1 MLLHLTLSENIDD
14 FEEKQGITIDRKQ
27 GVMNVDVEMAYLL
40 GMVTGNG
47 TIQRGTT
54 ETTISV
60 EIPHKK
66 LETEFNHDVSIY
78 VRASITD
85 IRGVLEPLLGT
96 ALKFTQD
103 KKVSILSFTK
113 PNEDYLMR
121 EVLRYIGG
129 ATSSDNVR
137 ISPEVFNF
145 TLDERKN
152 FVKGFA
158 DVTGYIRRSNYAFT
172 EPNYRVY
179 FEIPHNWGL
188 VVDFCNLLKSIDV
201 PVQAIDWAHPN
212 MRDANLK
219 KYNAGK
225 TDFWKK
231 EHQVKV
237 WAAEYEPIG
246 FVVIH
251 KQQALDYFAA
261 EEIKP
266 FKKAGKDPEAR
277 LHRYYWELTQHIKAK
292 PHHPGENDEF
302 IPKEIRGKHYDSWTE
317 IAEDLGYDKDS

>member
-1 MLLHLTLSENIDD
+1 
-14 FEEKQGITIDRKQ
+14 
-27 GVMNVDVEMAYLL
+27 MNVEMAYLL
-40 GMVTGNG
+40 GMITGNAVV
-47 TIQRGTT
+47 QRGVA
-54 ETTISV
+54 ETTITI

-66 LETEFNHDVSIY
+66 LETEFQNNVSIY

-85 IRGVLEPLLGT
+85 IRQVLEPLLGT
-96 ALKFTQD
+96 ALTFSQNA
-103 KKVSILSFTK
+103 KVSFLSFRK

-137 ISPEVFNF
+137 ISSEVFAF
-145 TLDERKN
+145 TYDERKQ

-158 DVTGYIRRSNYAFT
+158 DVTGYIRRSNYAYK

-188 VVDFCNLLKSIDV
+188 VVDFCNLLKSIDI

-212 MRDANLK
+212 MRDGHLK
-219 KYNAGK
+219 KYNEGHP
-225 TDFWKK
+225 DFWKK

-237 WAAEYEPIG
+237 WALEYQPVG
-246 FVVIH
+246 FIVLH
-251 KQQALDYFAA
+251 KQEALDYFA
-261 EEIKP
+261 EEQKKP
-266 FKKAGKDPEAR
+266 YVMAGKDPMAR
-277 LHRYYWELTQHIKAK
+277 LHRYYWELSQRIRKK

-302 IPKEIRGKHYDSWTE
+302 IPEQIRGKHYDSWTG
-317 IAEDLGYDKDS
+317 IAKDLGYGEDAE